1 MKDPAL
7 QSPHLPV
14 EILLVED
21 DPADVRLVKEF
32 LTQDKPHHHIHV
44 VSTGEEALAFVHHKG
59 NHARAPRPDLILL
72 DLNLPLVDG
81 RETLACLKVDNKF
94 KSIPVIVFSSSRTPH
109 DVSKVYDLY
118 ANAYI
123 VKPRTLEEYRR
134 VMTLIEE
141 FWLKT
146 AQLPTL
152 QAPQP

>member
-1 MKDPAL
+1 MNDPDG
-7 QSPHLPV
+7 QSMRPSI

-32 LTQDKPHHHIHV
+32 LTQENPHHHIHV
-44 VSTGEEALAFVHHKG
+44 VTTGAEAMAFVYNKD
-59 NHARAPRPDLILL
+59 NHAKAPRPDLILL

-81 RETLACLKVDNKF
+81 RETLACLKSDNNLKC
-94 KSIPVIVFSSSRTPH
+94 IPIIVFSSSRAPH
-109 DVSKVYDLY
+109 DVSKVYDLH

-134 VMTLIEE
+134 VLTLIEE
-141 FWLKT
+141 FWLNT